1 MFSVN
6 SLLDNSVRLKSWDSL
21 VKLPIKRLYQI
32 FPVVKTKT
40 HLTKPQILVKIL
52 QLILVRLA
60 DSMSFTTAMEALN
73 LERVKTPDQL
83 NSKNSWKVGQ
93 DLRKR
98 DLMIQ
103 RVNILRNLIIRRQQ
117 APSIPIPQPSNNSQG
132 KLSLYFK
139 FQSLSNPS
147 YLIITRSIHYT
158 IHIQVVWN
166 IATQFSKY
174 CCRVPMHIREI
185 FLVHSYWCYSFFLK
199 PGFTHIK
206 YRGVSRQYRGEGC

>member
-1 MFSVN
+1 MILIVVSSHLKFVFSVN
-6 SLLDNSVRLKSWDSL
+6 SLLDNSVRLESWDSL

-32 FPVVKTKT
+32 FPDVKTKT

-73 LERVKTPDQL
+73 LQRVKTPDQL
-83 NSKNSWKVGQ
+83 NSKNSWKAGQ

-158 IHIQVVWN
+158 IHIQVV
-166 IATQFSKY
+166 
-174 CCRVPMHIREI
+174 
-185 FLVHSYWCYSFFLK
+185 
-199 PGFTHIK
+199 
-206 YRGVSRQYRGEGC
+206 

>member
-1 MFSVN
+1 MILIVLSSHLKFVFSVN

-83 NSKNSWKVGQ
+83 NSKNTWKVGG
-93 DLRKR
+93 DPSKR
-98 DLMIQ
+98 DLMIE

-147 YLIITRSIHYT
+147 YLIITRSIHYP
-158 IHIQVVWN
+158 IHIQVV
-166 IATQFSKY
+166 
-174 CCRVPMHIREI
+174 
-185 FLVHSYWCYSFFLK
+185 
-199 PGFTHIK
+199 
-206 YRGVSRQYRGEGC
+206 

>member
-6 SLLDNSVRLKSWDSL
+6 SLLDKSVRLKSWDSL

-32 FPVVKTKT
+32 FPDVKTKT

-93 DLRKR
+93 DLHKR

-103 RVNILRNLIIRRQQ
+103 RVNILRNLILRQQ

-132 KLSLYFK
+132 KLSLYLRSHSFSNP
-139 FQSLSNPS
+139 FLILSNHYLLNPLSNPCTGC
-147 YLIITRSIHYT
+147 L
-158 IHIQVVWN
+158 
-166 IATQFSKY
+166 KY
-174 CCRVPMHIREI
+174 CHTIIEI
-185 FLVHSYWCYSFFLK
+185 LLQSSYAY
-199 PGFTHIK
+199 
-206 YRGVSRQYRGEGC
+206 

>member
-1 MFSVN
+1 MILIVLSSHLKFVFSVN

-103 RVNILRNLIIRRQQ
+103 RVNILRNLILRQQ
-117 APSIPIPQPSNNSQG
+117 APSNPIPQPTNNSQG
-132 KLSLYFK
+132 KLSLYLK
-139 FQSLSNPS
+139 FHSLSNPS
-147 YLIITRSIHYT
+147 YLIITRSIHYP
-158 IHIQVVWN
+158 IHVQGVWN
-166 IATQFSKY
+166 IATQ
-174 CCRVPMHIREI
+174 
-185 FLVHSYWCYSFFLK
+185 L
-199 PGFTHIK
+199 
-206 YRGVSRQYRGEGC
+206 